1 MNDSVKVPKSDA
13 EMEDYLKAQDFQRL
27 AIARAAAEKWVGSVT
42 ALTGFVGLVTILK
55 GADSTTKLSSDALHE
70 VGLWLG
76 VSFALLVVGVLLTS
90 AAAYGIPFL
99 ADSVDRRPDGLLTRV
114 FQQLKTYAALS
125 RLLLTTGLLCVVL
138 GLGALLVAS
147 WKTWIPGSSDPP
159 AAESICI
166 SVDGAVVAK
175 VKANSLDVEELT
187 GAQLAP
193 CR

>member
-1 MNDSVKVPKSDA
+1 MHNIKLRWIRDEDPEEHSTENWQVFWNGSFVQVAGACPRCGAGDQTEYTSIDDGDLGTFADELPPPFNVPDVPRRRIRETSDGG
-13 EMEDYLKAQDFQRL
+13 
-27 AIARAAAEKWVGSVT
+27 RAAHAVP
-42 ALTGFVGLVTILK
+42 
-55 GADSTTKLSSDALHE
+55 
-70 VGLWLG
+70 LWRG
-76 VSFALLVVGVLLTS
+76 CSCQGN
-90 AAAYGIPFL
+90 
-99 ADSVDRRPDGLLTRV
+99 GLLTRV